1 MDRRN
6 KVILLSIVIVFCF
19 IGIFSSCQSSKP
31 SISKYAYQSLE
42 AQVSEAESRASKA
55 IKDYDRLNKSYHDL
69 SAADQS
75 KAFENQ
81 SIAFEYQEYKKTMK
95 EYEDLAEADA
105 SARKASLVV
114 EEESRAASKASEEE
128 SIAASKA
135 TEEAKGYETG
145 VTYDQ
150 LARTPEDF
158 KGSKV
163 KFRGKV
169 LQVIEGSYTNM
180 VAIRFAV
187 NENYDTVIYCEY
199 LSGIV
204 SSRIL
209 EDDIITIYGTS
220 KGLKSYQSTLG
231 GTITIP
237 YVYLDKIEQ

>member
-1 MDRRN
+1 MDKRN

-19 IGIFSSCQSSKP
+19 IGILSSCQSSKP

-55 IKDYDRLNKSYHDL
+55 VIDYDRLNKSYHDL

-81 SIAFEYQEYKKTMK
+81 SIAFEYQEYKKSMK
-95 EYEDLAEADA
+95 EYEDLAEIDA
-105 SARKASLVV
+105 SARRASL
-114 EEESRAASKASEEE
+114 ASEEE

-135 TEEAKGYETG
+135 AIEAKGYETG
-145 VTYDQ
+145 ITYDQ

-220 KGLKSYQSTLG
+220 KGLKSYQSTIG

-237 YVYLDKIEQ
+237 YVYVDKIEQ